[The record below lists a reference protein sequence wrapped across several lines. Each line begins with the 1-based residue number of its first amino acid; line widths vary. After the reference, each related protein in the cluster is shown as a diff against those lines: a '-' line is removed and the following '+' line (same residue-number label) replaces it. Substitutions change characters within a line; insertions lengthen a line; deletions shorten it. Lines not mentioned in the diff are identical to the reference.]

1 MIIQFSISNYLS
13 FREPATLSLAATSLK
28 EPEAESNG
36 ASFQLDGINL
46 RLLKSA
52 VIFGANASGK
62 SNFIKALYFFKDFVC
77 NSFKGLQSDE
87 RISVEPYRL
96 NAASAKEPCMM
107 EMVFV
112 VDSSIF
118 RYGFEVTPT
127 AVCKEWLYKKA
138 CKPRSKEIELFYRD
152 NGQFEVHARYSRA
165 QELVN
170 KKMIRNN
177 ALLLSTL
184 AQFNDPTSVSLIRWL
199 GETECLTEHDEADIW
214 KNALRRLDDPD
225 MRRRIVSFSKFAD
238 LGLDDIEK
246 INNRLVSTHA
256 QYDNEG
262 NKTSNISFPF
272 EENESEGTL
281 KYFAIAYPILHAL
294 DTGTRLVIDE
304 LGAKL
309 HPLLLEHIVGLFN
322 NNRTNPRNA
331 QLIFTTH
338 DSNLLS
344 SHIFRRDQIWFTQK
358 DIYGASRLFSLAEY
372 KVRNN
377 APFERD
383 YLSGKFGATPI
394 IGNPNYA
401 LQNLSYEQH

>member
-1 MIIQFSISNYLS
+1 M
-13 FREPATLSLAATSLK
+13 
-28 EPEAESNG
+28 
-36 ASFQLDGINL
+36 
-46 RLLKSA
+46 
-52 VIFGANASGK
+52 
-62 SNFIKALYFFKDFVC
+62 
-77 NSFKGLQSDE
+77 
-87 RISVEPYRL
+87 
-96 NAASAKEPCMM
+96 
-107 EMVFV
+107 
-112 VDSSIF
+112 
-118 RYGFEVTPT
+118 
-127 AVCKEWLYKKA
+127 
-138 CKPRSKEIELFYRD
+138 
-152 NGQFEVHARYSRA
+152 
-165 QELVN
+165 
-170 KKMIRNN
+170 
-177 ALLLSTL
+177 
-184 AQFNDPTSVSLIRWL
+184 

-214 KNALRRLDDPD
+214 KNALRHLDDPD